1 MKKSLLLS
9 AIALSALTA
18 GAQDFTDFATVTF
31 NGQPVENNQT
41 IICKEGADY
50 SEAGLGF
57 WYKAEIKVENTDAL
71 ARPVY
76 AAYLYVNPTKEQVE
90 ADRALWGGPQLC
102 YEGGAKLGGCDS
114 NACLPAGDN
123 DAGNG
128 RAWVPA
134 KGEGT
139 LIWTPEVNVTPLTT
153 VNNYRLMLVA
163 NDYDADAQS
172 YEDCSDPFYINICFT
187 QNGNDAVETV
197 EFDENAPVEY
207 YNLAGIRVQP
217 DDAAKG
223 ILIKK
228 QGAKVQKIAR

>member
-41 IICKEGADY
+41 IICKDGDDY
-50 SEAGLGF
+50 TEAGLGF
-57 WYKAEIKVENTDAL
+57 FYKAEIKVENTDGL

-76 AAYLYVNPTKEQVE
+76 AAFLYVNPTKAQVE
-90 ADRALWGGPQLC
+90 ADRALWGSPSIC
-102 YEGGAKLGGCDS
+102 YYGGAPLGGCA
-114 NACLPAGDN
+114 NQNCLNAGDT

-128 RAWVPA
+128 RAWIPA
-134 KGEGT
+134 KGEGA
-139 LIWTPEVNVTPLTT
+139 LVWTADLHGAQLTT

-163 NDYDADAQS
+163 NDYDNDAQT

-187 QNGNDAVETV
+187 QNENNAVESV

-217 DDAAKG
+217 NDATKG

-228 QGAKVQKIAR
+228 QGAKVQKIAL